1 MKTDIVSIY
10 NEDKYGIVRDRYG
23 NFRIGKYN
31 FRYQGRKPRFD
42 MSGITTKK
50 RGIEGICY
58 FQWIEQMLPTDYPFE
73 ISKEVFE
80 KINTIIRNNV
90 AEVKNILS
98 LQPEQQMIHQLNSKF
113 FIKTDRFYFVHSI
126 TFISSMSGS
135 ENCDEII
142 IGENE
147 FLTLNYKSTSI
158 TPLFHIGKD
167 ECCYLSDSI
176 YDYIKEKTFQTSA
189 LLKKL
194 CASIYKPSSLDVPY
208 L

>member
-1 MKTDIVSIY
+1 MQTSIVSIY

-50 RGIEGICY
+50 RGIEGISY
-58 FQWIEQMLPTDYPFE
+58 IQWIEQMLPTDYPFE

-80 KINTIIRNNV
+80 KINTIIKNNV

-98 LQPEQQMIHQLNSKF
+98 LQPEQQMSHQLNSKF

-135 ENCDEII
+135 ESYDEIM

-147 FLTLNYKSTSI
+147 FLTLDYTSTSI
-158 TPLFHIGKD
+158 TPLW
-167 ECCYLSDSI
+167 
-176 YDYIKEKTFQTSA
+176 QV
-189 LLKKL
+189 LL
-194 CASIYKPSSLDVPY
+194 ID
-208 L
+208 